1 MRWVGSPKGPRPG
14 PQRVP
19 VATGHRP
26 GRRVALRGGI
36 GGGTVRVRAE
46 QLRCPPGSPPP
57 RTAPAE
63 FGVILQR
70 KIMVIFLPPYA

>member
-1 MRWVGSPKGPRPG
+1 MQWVGSPKGPELG
-14 PQRVP
+14 PQRML
-19 VATGHRP
+19 VAAGHRL
-26 GRRVALRGGI
+26 GGRVALRGGI
-36 GGGTVRVRAE
+36 GGGTVGVRAE

>member
-1 MRWVGSPKGPRPG
+1 MQWVGSPKTPELG

-19 VATGHRP
+19 VATGHRL

-36 GGGTVRVRAE
+36 GSGTVRVRAE
-46 QLRCPPGSPPP
+46 QLRCLPGSPPP
-57 RTAPAE
+57 RAAPAD

>member
-1 MRWVGSPKGPRPG
+1 MGSPKGPELG

-19 VATGHRP
+19 AAVGHRLS
-26 GRRVALRGGI
+26 RQVALRGGT
-36 GGGTVRVRAE
+36 GGGTVGMRAE

-57 RTAPAE
+57 RAAPAE